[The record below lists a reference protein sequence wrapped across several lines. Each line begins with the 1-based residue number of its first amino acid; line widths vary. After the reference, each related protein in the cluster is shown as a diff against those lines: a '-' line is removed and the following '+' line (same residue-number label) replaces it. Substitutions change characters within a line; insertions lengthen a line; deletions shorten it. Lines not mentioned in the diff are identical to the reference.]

1 MLFFSKNTF
10 FSALIFIVSFFIPVV
25 GFMGLIATI
34 IAISSAELLGFDK
47 LQINS
52 GIYSY
57 SALLFGLGFSTN
69 YEFGNAFMVLLI
81 IGAILTML
89 LSIAISSKLASKN
102 IPGLSLAFIF
112 TTWIVILA
120 AKNFAGLGL
129 TQRHIYWVNET
140 YAIGGQQ
147 LVHLIQSIENW
158 QVAPYISGY
167 FRSLSAIIFQ
177 GNIAAGIL
185 LSIGLLINSRISFV
199 LTIIGYSIAIV
210 FNQSMGGFNNGDLSY
225 YNIGTNFML
234 VAIALGGFYLIP
246 SMQSFF
252 WNIVTIPI
260 AYMMVV
266 GLGTITYSFG
276 LPVFSLP
283 FCIVVILFLYCL
295 QLRKNPKKLVTTP
308 IQYYSPEIN
317 LYNFL
322 NGKERLLNK
331 FYLPFSL
338 PVMGKWMVSQG
349 HNGNMTH
356 QGDWSNAIDLV
367 ILDDEMKTF
376 QLPGNKPEHFYCY
389 NKPVISPADG
399 IVEEIID
406 YVPDNEIGNNNTNQ
420 NWGNSII
427 IKHAIGLY
435 SKISHLKLNSI
446 KVSTGS
452 FVKKGDVIAMC
463 GNSGRSPEPH
473 VHFQIQSTPYI
484 GSKTINYPIAYFY
497 STNAKTTEINN
508 YAIPKEGSFVSNIT
522 PNVQLQYAF
531 NFQPGLTIDVSTDNQ
546 TSQKW
551 ETGTDMYNESYIY
564 CKEENAYAYFISNG
578 TVFYF
583 TNYIGPKK
591 SLLYYFYLSAYKV
604 LLSSE
609 NKVVVK
615 DTYPLNIFRF
625 NLLRWIQDIVAPFFI
640 FIKIKYESESVKED
654 GFLSSGKL
662 SLSSKRIQHIGWSK
676 KIISKSTIIIENNSI
691 QSFCIELKHKTINA
705 LCNLT
710 N

>member
-69 YEFGNAFMVLLI
+69 YEFGNAFMLLLI

-199 LTIIGYSIAIV
+199 LSIIGYSIAIV

-246 SMQSFF
+246 SIQSFF

-266 GLGTITYSFG
+266 GLGTITYIFG

-356 QGDWSNAIDLV
+356 KGDWSNAIDLV

-452 FVKKGDVIAMC
+452 YVKKGDVIAMC

-484 GSKTINYPIAYFY
+484 GSKTINYPISYFY

-551 ETGTDMYNESYIY
+551 EIGTDMYNESFIY

-583 TNYIGPKK
+583 TNYIGPKE

-609 NKVVVK
+609 NKVLVK

-676 KIISKSTIIIENNSI
+676 KIISKSTIIIQNNSI

>member
-1 MLFFSKNTF
+1 
-10 FSALIFIVSFFIPVV
+10 
-25 GFMGLIATI
+25 
-34 IAISSAELLGFDK
+34 
-47 LQINS
+47 
-52 GIYSY
+52 
-57 SALLFGLGFSTN
+57 
-69 YEFGNAFMVLLI
+69 
-81 IGAILTML
+81 
-89 LSIAISSKLASKN
+89 
-102 IPGLSLAFIF
+102 
-112 TTWIVILA
+112 
-120 AKNFAGLGL
+120 
-129 TQRHIYWVNET
+129 
-140 YAIGGQQ
+140 
-147 LVHLIQSIENW
+147 
-158 QVAPYISGY
+158 
-167 FRSLSAIIFQ
+167 
-177 GNIAAGIL
+177 
-185 LSIGLLINSRISFV
+185 
-199 LTIIGYSIAIV
+199 
-210 FNQSMGGFNNGDLSY
+210 MGGFNNGDLSY

-246 SMQSFF
+246 SIQSFF

-260 AYMMVV
+260 AYVMVV
-266 GLGTITYSFG
+266 GLGTITYSVG

-295 QLRKNPKKLVTTP
+295 QLRKNPKKLVATP

-338 PVMGKWMVSQG
+338 PVMGKWMISQG

-473 VHFQIQSTPYI
+473 LHFQIQSTPYI

-497 STNAKTTEINN
+497 STIANTTEINN

-522 PNVQLQYAF
+522 PNVQLQHAF

-551 ETGTDMYNESYIY
+551 EIGTDMYNESFIY

-583 TNYIGPKK
+583 TNYIGPKE

-609 NKVVVK
+609 NKVLVK
-615 DTYPLNIFRF
+615 DTYPLNTFRF
-625 NLLRWIQDIVAPFFI
+625 NLLRWIQDIVAPIFI

-662 SLSSKRIQHIGWSK
+662 SLSSKRIEQIGWNK
-676 KIISKSTIIIENNSI
+676 KIISKSIIIIENNSI